1 MINNSKKR
9 IRHTFLHFA
18 CAFCLGNNQSR
29 CQKGVKVVHSSK
41 QFHLHNLP
49 TSTTLNS
56 RPSSYNGIVYDI
68 SRKWIFPAI
77 FRPTES
83 SLVPL
88 TRPFPSL
95 KSSKIEDHLWNLYLF
110 LYYTISTSLKISRH
124 PARLS
129 TNKNCWEERK
139 KGRKKRN
146 RKNLVEAR
154 NFFLLL
160 SLLGI
165 SREL

>member
-18 CAFCLGNNQSR
+18 CAFCLGNSQSH

-83 SLVPL
+83 YPCSSHETIPLPSATSQILKDRRSLMKPL
-88 TRPFPSL
+88 PLPL
-95 KSSKIEDHLWNLYLF
+95 LY
-110 LYYTISTSLKISRH
+110 
-124 PARLS
+124 
-129 TNKNCWEERK
+129 
-139 KGRKKRN
+139 
-146 RKNLVEAR
+146 
-154 NFFLLL
+154 NFHVSENFETA
-160 SLLGI
+160 SQI
-165 SREL
+165 VDE

>member
-88 TRPFPSL
+88 TRPFPSPLPRL

-110 LYYTISTSLKISRH
+110 LYYTISTSLKISRQ

-129 TNKNCWEERK
+129 TNKNGWEERK
-139 KGRKKRN
+139 KGKK
-146 RKNLVEAR
+146 E
-154 NFFLLL
+154 
-160 SLLGI
+160 
-165 SREL
+165 